1 MTNIHE
7 ILNVDPDEKLLEQFK
22 IITLALDTRRNQDVE
37 KVLPHLV
44 N

>member
-1 MTNIHE
+1 MANIHE
-7 ILNVDPDEKLLEQFK
+7 ILNIDPDEKLLEQFK
-22 IITLALDTRRNQDVE
+22 NITLALDSKRNQDVR